1 MRLWRL
7 VMTIKREKPPPL
19 RRGFGGGFCEF
30 WLKFRGKF
38 TPHAVIASGFFR
50 WRKKWKSVIASVA
63 NATRG
68 NPQVAGSL
76 PLPLL

>member
-38 TPHAVIASGFFR
+38 TPHAVIASLDEVKA
-50 WRKKWKSVIASVA
+50 WRLREAPTRASA
-63 NATRG
+63 
-68 NPQVAGSL
+68 NPQLAYC
-76 PLPLL
+76 

>member
-7 VMTIKREKPPPL
+7 AMTIKREKPPPL

-38 TPHAVIASGFFR
+38 TPHAAIAS
-50 WRKKWKSVIASVA
+50 IA
-63 NATRG
+63 NAMRG
-68 NPQVAGSL
+68 VCVKRRLAPAQIHSL
-76 PLPLL
+76 PIVKLCHFCKA